1 MSATSFADLNVLA
14 AHLRQELASKKFIL
28 LYAYNGTGKTRLS
41 TAFKDHGKQTVTSQL
56 TTESGDALITE
67 NGEGLLAD
75 EAQGDTLYFNAF
87 TEDLFFWDNDLDG
100 DSERKL
106 KMNSDSRFFVGLA
119 ELEMDNRIRPF
130 LNRYADFD
138 FRIDTDKWEVIF
150 SRKVPNPNYDEKAEN
165 SDEERTIT
173 EPYIKVSR
181 GEENIFIWCFFLAI
195 VQLAM
200 DGAEAYKWVK
210 YIYIDDPI
218 SSLDEH
224 NAITVANNLAQLL
237 RKSDSALKGVIST
250 HHTLFF
256 NVLYNEFREDSR
268 NKKASQYFLSRDKQP
283 GGYVIRETGETP
295 FFHHVA
301 ALAELYEAEQSGRL
315 FTHHFN
321 MLRSI
326 LEKTASFHGY
336 RHFSACIKQDTNDED
351 GLLHQRLINILSHG
365 SYSLYEPQ
373 EMLEENKNYF
383 RKILHDFINRYPFNP
398 ALFPA
403 AAETVP
409 ATAPVSEVATAS
421 AKAAKKAPKKT
432 PTKASSKAPAP

>member
-1 MSATSFADLNVLA
+1 MSTTPFANLNALA
-14 AHLRQELASKKFIL
+14 VHLRQQLATKKFIL

-41 TAFKDHGKQTVTSQL
+41 TEFKNLGKN
-56 TTESGDALITE
+56 GD
-67 NGEGLLAD
+67 D
-75 EAQGDTLYFNAF
+75 RDTLYFNAF
-87 TEDLFFWDNDLDG
+87 TEDLFSWDNDLDG
-100 DSERKL
+100 DSERKM
-106 KMNSDSRFFVGLA
+106 KINSKSHFFDGLA
-119 ELEMDNRIRPF
+119 EMEMDNRIRPF
-130 LNRYADFD
+130 LNRFADFD
-138 FRIDTDKWEVIF
+138 FKIDTDKWEVRF
-150 SRKVPNPNYDEKAEN
+150 SREVMSGGTTATVEN
-165 SDEERTIT
+165 
-173 EPYIKVSR
+173 IKVSR

-195 VQLAM
+195 VQLVM

-237 RKSDSALKGVIST
+237 RKPGSTLKAVIST

-256 NVLYNEFREDSR
+256 NVLFNEIKEDTR
-268 NKKASQYFLSRDKQP
+268 NKKALPYFLSRDKAP
-283 GGYVIRETGETP
+283 DGFLIRETGETP

-301 ALAELYEAEQSGRL
+301 ALAELYEAEQTGRL

-336 RHFSACIKQDTNDED
+336 RHFSACIKQDANDED

-398 ALFPA
+398 ALFPSPSAPA
-403 AAETVP
+403 ATPSSTPVKTP
-409 ATAPVSEVATAS
+409 ARVAKKTAP
-421 AKAAKKAPKKT
+421 
-432 PTKASSKAPAP
+432 KAPAEASAS